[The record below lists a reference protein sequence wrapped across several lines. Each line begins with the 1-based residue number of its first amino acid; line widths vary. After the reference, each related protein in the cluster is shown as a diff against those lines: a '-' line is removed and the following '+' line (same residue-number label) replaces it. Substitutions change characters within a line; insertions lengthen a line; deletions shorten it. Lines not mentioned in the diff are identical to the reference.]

1 MLSQCL
7 NAAELGTSQLV
18 PIVFQSLV
26 LYLYFLSLGGQIAK
40 SI

>member
-7 NAAELGTSQLV
+7 NATELGTSQLV
-18 PIVFQSLV
+18 PIVVQSIV
-26 LYLYFLSLGGQIAK
+26 LYFLSLGGQIAK